1 MPLKIRTALFVP
13 IHLINFVMSSFG
25 KVWESSKTVKSPI
38 VWDFP
43 DIQKLGFIFTVR
55 LLGVKLLGKE
65 TCLFQGD
72 NPHVQ
77 ALLIS
82 NLRSGSIFVSLCK
95 QHSKRECMRTAK
107 IGPHLRLL
115 IREVYLYLTLVCVAS
130 VCMQFRSKER
140 ELRAN

>member
-1 MPLKIRTALFVP
+1 M
-13 IHLINFVMSSFG
+13 
-25 KVWESSKTVKSPI
+25 
-38 VWDFP
+38 
-43 DIQKLGFIFTVR
+43 
-55 LLGVKLLGKE
+55 KLLGKE

-115 IREVYLYLTLVCVAS
+115 IREVYYFILDFSL
-130 VCMQFRSKER
+130 RSKRVHAVLEQR
-140 ELRAN
+140 TRIESQLMWPKPKIPFLGLSLL